1 MESSEDFKITSTR
14 LGYNRIMTRRVVLA
28 SASPSRKRLLES
40 VAIDFDVLV
49 SGVDEEAPE
58 IMKLAP
64 ADMVLALA
72 IMKAHTVKNTFDCG
86 GNTLIIGCDSTF
98 EFEGESLGK
107 PGTRENA
114 IARAHQVSGKSGLL
128 HTGHCVIDTAQGLE
142 VSDISTARVH
152 FAKMSDQEIENYV
165 DSGEPINV
173 AGGFTLDGLS
183 APFITK
189 IEGDPS
195 GIIGLSLPTLRK
207 IILNLG
213 LSWADITSVSKKEQV
228 SA

>member
-1 MESSEDFKITSTR
+1 MESIENSAITSER
-14 LGYNRIMTRRVVLA
+14 MGHNSFMTRRIILA

-40 VAIDFDVLV
+40 VNLSFDVLV
-49 SGVDEEAPE
+49 SGVDEENPE
-58 IMKLAP
+58 ITKLTP
-64 ADMVLALA
+64 SEMVIALA
-72 IMKAHTVKNTFDCG
+72 ILKAHTVKMNFDCG
-86 GNTLIIGCDSTF
+86 SNALIIGCDSTF

-114 IARAHQVSGKSGLL
+114 IERARRLSGKSGLL
-128 HTGHCVIDTAQGLE
+128 HTGHSVIDTTQNIE

-152 FAKMSDQEIENYV
+152 FAKMSEEEIENYV
-165 DSGEPINV
+165 DSGEPLNV

-183 APFITK
+183 APFITH

-207 IILNLG
+207 IVINLG
-213 LSWADITSVSKKEQV
+213 LKWSDLTREQV
-228 SA
+228 RA

>member
-1 MESSEDFKITSTR
+1 
-14 LGYNRIMTRRVVLA
+14 MTRRVVLA
-28 SASPSRKRLLES
+28 SSSPSRKRLLES
-40 VAIDFDVLV
+40 VNIDFDVLV
-49 SGVDEEAPE
+49 SGVDEETPE

-64 ADMVLALA
+64 SEMVVALA

-86 GNTLIIGCDSTF
+86 DNTLIIGCDSTF
-98 EFEGESLGK
+98 EFEGENLGK

-114 IARAHQVSGKSGLL
+114 IARAHQISGKSGLL
-128 HTGHCVIDTAQGLE
+128 HTGHCVIDTAQGIE

-152 FAKMSDQEIENYV
+152 FAKMTDVEIENYV
-165 DSGEPINV
+165 DSGEPIHV

-213 LSWADITSVSKKEQV
+213 LTWADISSASKKEQV